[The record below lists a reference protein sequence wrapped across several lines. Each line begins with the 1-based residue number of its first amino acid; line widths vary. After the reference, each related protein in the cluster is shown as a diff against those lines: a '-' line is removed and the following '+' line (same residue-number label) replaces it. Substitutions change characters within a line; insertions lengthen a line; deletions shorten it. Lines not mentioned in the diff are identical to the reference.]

1 MGVILLNKSQEV
13 VNYIRSDSYT
23 KAQKIKQL
31 LDDQAHTLED
41 WGTYVDTIG
50 VINKQGIQDLMYNGF
65 FSELNGLPNYYIKK
79 WLHIFNIY
87 DLMQDR
93 NIIQYTNIVKVINQ
107 HARVL
112 AGKAATK
119 QYALKY
125 PKITING
132 REEIVLPMF
141 DYLINYAYN
150 AVRFGYECIDDEV
163 IFDDHFY
170 HMYDE
175 QIAASPYEVH
185 HGLLL
190 QTLKSLEIVYQRYY
204 KHSLNI
210 RGVHQRLGKEI
221 EQRLSNTN

>member
-1 MGVILLNKSQEV
+1 MIFLNKRQEV

-31 LDDQAHTLED
+31 LDEQAHTLED
-41 WGTYVDTIG
+41 WDICVDTIG
-50 VINKQGIQDLMYNGF
+50 VINQQGIQELTYNGF
-65 FSELNGLPNYYIKK
+65 FSELNGLPDDDIKE

-93 NIIQYTNIVKVINQ
+93 DIIQYTNIVKVINQ

-119 QYALKY
+119 HYALKY

-150 AVRFGYECIDDEV
+150 AVRFGYEFIDDEV

-185 HGLLL
+185 HGLRL
-190 QTLKSLEIVYQRYY
+190 QTLKSLELVYQRYY

-221 EQRLSNTN
+221 EQRVSNTN

>member
-1 MGVILLNKSQEV
+1 MILLNKSQAV
-13 VNYIRSDSYT
+13 VNHIRLDRYT

-31 LDDQAHTLED
+31 LDEQVHTLED
-41 WGTYVDTIG
+41 WDTYADTIG
-50 VINKQGIQDLMYNGF
+50 VINKQGIQALIYNGF
-65 FSELNGLPNYYIKK
+65 FSELNGLSNNDIKK

-87 DLMQDR
+87 DLMQDSDV
-93 NIIQYTNIVKVINQ
+93 IQYTNIVKVINQ
-107 HARVL
+107 HAREL

-119 QYALKY
+119 QYALNS
-125 PKITING
+125 PKIIING

-150 AVRFGYECIDDEV
+150 AVRFGYKSIDDEV
-163 IFDDHFY
+163 LFDDHFY
-170 HMYDE
+170 HMYEE

-185 HGLLL
+185 HGLRL
-190 QTLKSLEIVYQRYY
+190 QTLKSLELVYQRYY

-221 EQRLSNTN
+221 AQRVLKTK